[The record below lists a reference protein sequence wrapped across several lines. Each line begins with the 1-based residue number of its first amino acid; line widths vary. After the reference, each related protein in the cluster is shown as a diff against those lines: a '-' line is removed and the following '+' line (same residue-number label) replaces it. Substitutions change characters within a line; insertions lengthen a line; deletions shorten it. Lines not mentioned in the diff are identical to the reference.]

1 MLPGSHVEPVHRA
14 RRDTREHALAG
25 YVEIVDQDFADA
37 VPVLMQAGDALLF
50 HSHLMHKSTDNISKG
65 RRAAM
70 VYHFADAAT
79 VDRTEE
85 RFGRPAPNVDW
96 MPVMR
101 AGNPIAQPE

>member
-1 MLPGSHVEPVHRA
+1 M
-14 RRDTREHALAG
+14 
-25 YVEIVDQDFADA
+25 
-37 VPVLMQAGDALLF
+37 VPVMMRPGDALVF
-50 HSHLMHKSTDNISKG
+50 HSHLMHKSTDNVSKW

-85 RFGRPAPNVDW
+85 LYGRPAPNVDW

-101 AGNPIAQPE
+101 GGRAVASPD